1 MELLSPNPGLIF
13 WQLVVFGLLVFL
25 LWKFAWNGILAG
37 LKEREESID
46 SALRMAE
53 ETRAE
58 MAKLKADNDAAAAQ
72 ARAERDAIIKE
83 AKLAA
88 ENLLT
93 EAKDKAVAEGNRIMQ
108 DARETIRQERATLVD
123 ELKKDVASLSIQ
135 IAEKV
140 LRKELSDKKSQ
151 ETLVSELL
159 KEAHLN

>member
-25 LWKFAWNGILAG
+25 LWKFAWTPILAA
-37 LKEREESID
+37 LKEREDSID

-72 ARAERDAIIKE
+72 ARMERDAIIKE
-83 AKLAA
+83 AKIAA
-88 ENLLT
+88 DQVIA
-93 EAKDKAVAEGNRIMQ
+93 EAKEKAAAEGNRILQ
-108 DARETIRQERATLVD
+108 DARETLRQERASLID
-123 ELKKDVASLSIQ
+123 ELKKDVASLSLQ

-140 LRKELSDKKSQ
+140 LKKELADKKAQ
-151 ETLVSELL
+151 ESLVSDLL
-159 KEAHLN
+159 KDAHLN